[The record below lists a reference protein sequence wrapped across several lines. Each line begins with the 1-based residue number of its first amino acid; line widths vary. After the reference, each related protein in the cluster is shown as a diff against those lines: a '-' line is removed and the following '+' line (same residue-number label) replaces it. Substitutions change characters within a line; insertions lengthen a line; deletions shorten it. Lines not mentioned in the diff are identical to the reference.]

1 MISIVRILFIYVY
14 LLVPQERSWRY
25 LLAVFDYIPHTRFT
39 KSGAIQTN
47 WWASR
52 VVMGQFSNATKPK
65 CSTHRRVTQW
75 QLSQPMALPSA
86 PWYNSLSRGAT
97 GAPRSSIRVLW
108 WFQVAS
114 LVHRWVSRSIRS
126 FKLEM
131 RFMRL
136 GATHRITAEYRK
148 QSRGP
153 LGRVFDLYT
162 LDGCLNFGPFEICKT
177 PCGDFTLPSLPLPA
191 KKTGG
196 WEMDSWHA
204 QEFFL
209 AAALPFFASPTAR
222 IPGHLR
228 CRDSSNII
236 NIAKYLATKLG
247 LLIATP
253 ICDLWLSDP
262 AENLSNISN
271 FWWCLPCFTCST

>member
-47 WWASR
+47 WWTSR
-52 VVMGQFSNATKPK
+52 IVMGLFSNATKPK

-75 QLSQPMALPSA
+75 QLSQPMALSSA

-114 LVHRWVSRSIRS
+114 LVHRWVSRPIRS

-191 KKTGG
+191 KKNWGMRNGLMTRPRV
-196 WEMDSWHA
+196 
-204 QEFFL
+204 FL
-209 AAALPFFASPTAR
+209 GRSTAILCKANGQDPRAPALQRFLQHHQYRQILGHKAR
-222 IPGHLR
+222 FTHSNSYMWPMTVRPGRKSVKH
-228 CRDSSNII
+228 I
-236 NIAKYLATKLG
+236 
-247 LLIATP
+247 
-253 ICDLWLSDP
+253 
-262 AENLSNISN
+262 
-271 FWWCLPCFTCST
+271 